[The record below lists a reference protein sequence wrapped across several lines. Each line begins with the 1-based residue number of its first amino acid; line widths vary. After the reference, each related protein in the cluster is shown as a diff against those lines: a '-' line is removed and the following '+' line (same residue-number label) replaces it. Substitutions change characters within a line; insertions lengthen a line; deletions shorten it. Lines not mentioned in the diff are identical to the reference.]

1 MNANKE
7 IWVLLEA
14 DDKKISRQSLAL
26 LEEGAR
32 LASEC
37 DGQLQAVFLGPAIE
51 GIGREA
57 GSRGAGTLHQC
68 VDEGLRQYDPLFYEQ
83 VLLDLLKERQPFL
96 LLALSSSLGSDLLP
110 RLAFKLGAPLV
121 THCAEIEVQENGELH
136 FIKPVQKG
144 RLFSTVQ
151 CTGEGMRMATFLPE
165 RLDSREASKTNESVA
180 ELSEMKRLPADQTR
194 PVRVTGFLKADH
206 RTMDITEAE
215 IIVAIGR
222 GLGSKENLKAIE
234 SFADQIGGAIG
245 GTRPMVDEGIL
256 PYERQIGQTGK
267 RVAPRLIFLFGISGA
282 TEFVQGI
289 AAAGTSV
296 AINIDSQ
303 SPILKSVDLGIVGD
317 LNVLTPKIVQ
327 HISTVMKRA

>member
-14 DDKKISRQSLAL
+14 DDRKISRQSLAL
-26 LEEGAR
+26 LAEGER
-32 LASEC
+32 LSGEC
-37 DGQLQAVFLGPAIE
+37 NGQLHAVFLGPAIE
-51 GIGREA
+51 GIGKEVGA
-57 GSRGAGTLHQC
+57 RGAGTLHQC

-83 VLLDLLKERQPFL
+83 VILDLLKERQPFL

-110 RLAFKLGAPLV
+110 RLAFKLNAPLV

-136 FIKPVQKG
+136 FVKPVQKG
-144 RLFSTVQ
+144 RLFATVQ
-151 CTGEGMRMATFLPE
+151 CKGDGMRMATFLPE
-165 RLDSREASKTNESVA
+165 RLISREAANEKGVEA
-180 ELSEMKRLPADQTR
+180 EVSEMRRLPADKAR
-194 PVRVTGFLKADH
+194 PIRVTGFLKADH

-245 GTRPMVDEGIL
+245 GTRPLVDEGIL

-317 LNVLTPKIVQ
+317 LNVLTPRIVR
-327 HISTVMKRA
+327 HISTVMRRA